1 MKVRA
6 QNMLIF
12 FIATNEIF
20 KGSQASKKMISYF
33 KRSKKPETST
43 TSSSNITEIL
53 KSTHSNENLTY
64 YLNNTTEPQTSTA
77 STFNTTAGATGQNSS
92 ICQLDPD
99 KGRCRASLDYW
110 YFNSSTSTCSLF
122 SYGGCGGNENR
133 FYNCTE
139 CMKKCNDRPNITDIC
154 KTLEEEAYKD
164 YAWEMETS
172 PPDTTEYQTVYYK
185 YSEDEQ

>member
-77 STFNTTAGATGQNSS
+77 STFNTTGATGQNSS